1 MTPRERLKAK
11 IAALQAKTQANG
23 CTEAEAMAAAAL
35 AARLM
40 AEHDF
45 EQADIEMTEA
55 KASHRWMRST
65 WRERLSATVAFVTN
79 SAYVLDLDRQEVVF
93 VGREPGPDI
102 AAYLRDVCF
111 RAVDRA
117 VREFKETPLYR
128 RRRKLA
134 TKRQAVADFV
144 AAMVGRLQSRL
155 IVLFKPVISEPAR
168 KEAKQAL
175 ARISGSDIVTKPF
188 APRKKP
194 RFSGAAVAGWCVG
207 QDVALHHGVSGSTAP
222 KLIGGAS

>member
-11 IAALQAKTQANG
+11 IAALQAKTEAAG

-45 EQADIEMTEA
+45 EQADIEMTETRA
-55 KASHRWMRST
+55 AHHWVRSQ

-79 SAYVLDLDRQEVVF
+79 TAYVLDLDRQEVLF

-117 VREFKETPLYR
+117 VREFKDSSHYR

-134 TKRQAVADFV
+134 TRRQAVADFV
-144 AAMVGRLQSRL
+144 AAMVGRLSVRL
-155 IVLFKPVISEPAR
+155 VELFRPIISKPAR
-168 KEAKQAL
+168 EEANQAL
-175 ARISGSDIVTKPF
+175 TRTAGGEIVTKSF
-188 APRKKP
+188 TPRKA
-194 RFSGAAVAGWCVG
+194 RFSDASVAGWVAG
-207 QDVALHHGVSGSTAP
+207 SDVALHHGVGGSAAP
-222 KLIGGAS
+222 KLIGGGK

>member
-11 IAALQAKTQANG
+11 IAALQAKTEAAG

-45 EQADIEMTEA
+45 EQADIEMTES
-55 KASHRWMRST
+55 KAAHRWVRSQ
-65 WRERLSATVAFVTN
+65 WREKLSATVAFVTN
-79 SAYVLDLDRQEVVF
+79 SAYVLDLDRQEVLF

-117 VREFKETPLYR
+117 VREFKDSSHYR

-134 TKRQAVADFV
+134 TRRQAVADFV
-144 AAMVGRLQSRL
+144 AAMVAWLQKRL
-155 IVLFKPVISEPAR
+155 IELFRPLLNQPAR
-168 KEAKQAL
+168 EEAKQAL
-175 ARISGSDIVTKPF
+175 TRLAGSEIISTPF
-188 APRKKP
+188 SPRKT
-194 RFSGAAVAGWCVG
+194 RFSDASVAGWIAG
-207 QDVALHHGVSGSTAP
+207 QDVALHHGVAGSAVP
-222 KLIGGAS
+222 KLIGGGT

>member
-11 IAALQAKTQANG
+11 IAALQAKTQAAG

-55 KASHRWMRST
+55 KAAHRWVSSQ

-79 SAYVLDLDRQEVVF
+79 CAYVLDLDRQEVQF

-117 VREFKETPLYR
+117 VREFKDSSHYR

-134 TKRQAVADFV
+134 TRRQAVADFV
-144 AAMVGRLQSRL
+144 AAMVNRLQSRL
-155 IVLFKPVISEPAR
+155 VVLFRPIIDKPAR
-168 KEAKQAL
+168 DEAKQAL
-175 ARISGSDIVTKPF
+175 ARLSPGEIISKPF

-194 RFSGAAVAGWCVG
+194 RFSDASVAGWIAG
-207 QDVALHHGVSGSTAP
+207 QDVALHHGVGASTAP
-222 KLIGGAS
+222 KLIEGSK